1 MRDAPQSRRRTWLS
15 SDGAGARATVRPDTE
30 EPSPPTLAIPYE
42 FTMDSYFTSDYSV
55 GCGLTRSRRVTMS
68 WLRKSADVGNADGC
82 LDLAIGSTWTVTTPG

>member
-1 MRDAPQSRRRTWLS
+1 
-15 SDGAGARATVRPDTE
+15 
-30 EPSPPTLAIPYE
+30 
-42 FTMDSYFTSDYSV
+42 MDSYFTSDYSV